1 MSHKQHIKSIYLA
14 TKEGRELHRI
24 RNSFTFNMGLEM
36 VKLLKN
42 PFRIFLIPFIVF
54 RRRKKGNLEFKF
66 DYLPESR
73 FLIIGVDKTGEFY
86 SQEAKKLAIILQ
98 DSSVNGITLVNNSLE
113 MKDRDN
119 QIQWFRI
126 PAAREHNY
134 SRTEWNVLIER
145 LLSSAISVAKP
156 QHIIFLGDYLYR
168 GIINSLECLPKKVLT
183 TWLYSDFPNSDHLK
197 NDKLPQITK
206 ICVPSQRTIV
216 KSNTNKSL
224 IESKNPQNV
233 TFIIDIAAKSHF
245 LFEHISQI
253 ANVRIIAVQR
263 EDILP
268 SLVSQTVK
276 ISELIGMSYTKRT
289 FLLIDDTS
297 RLIPE
302 LPLINI
308 PSMLLKQ
315 KPIESPVL
323 TEMLTDMEMH
333 HDLIIVR
340 RNGIEDIK
348 QSIDYLINRN
358 INQRYTKEN
367 YTVEWL
373 KNQS

>member
-1 MSHKQHIKSIYLA
+1 M
-14 TKEGRELHRI
+14 
-24 RNSFTFNMGLEM
+24 
-36 VKLLKN
+36 
-42 PFRIFLIPFIVF
+42 
-54 RRRKKGNLEFKF
+54 
-66 DYLPESR
+66 
-73 FLIIGVDKTGEFY
+73 
-86 SQEAKKLAIILQ
+86 
-98 DSSVNGITLVNNSLE
+98 
-113 MKDRDN
+113 
-119 QIQWFRI
+119 
-126 PAAREHNY
+126 
-134 SRTEWNVLIER
+134 
-145 LLSSAISVAKP
+145 
-156 QHIIFLGDYLYR
+156 
-168 GIINSLECLPKKVLT
+168 
-183 TWLYSDFPNSDHLK
+183 
-197 NDKLPQITK
+197 
-206 ICVPSQRTIV
+206 
-216 KSNTNKSL
+216 
-224 IESKNPQNV
+224 
-233 TFIIDIAAKSHF
+233 
-245 LFEHISQI
+245 FEHISQI